1 VHQVRAHDV
10 SIPAVGVGTWR
21 LSGSDCEAVVA
32 AALACGYR
40 HIDTAKAYGNEAE
53 VGAAVRAA
61 RLKRDELFIT
71 TKVWYDDISK
81 DRLPRAAEQ
90 SLARLGLAYV
100 DLLLIHW
107 PNPQIPLR
115 ESIEALCE
123 VRARGLTRAIGV
135 SNFPS
140 ALLAQA
146 WEVTSAPL
154 VVNQCEYHP
163 LIDQRR
169 LLAACRQHGMGFT
182 AYRPL
187 GRGHLFSDPVITAIA
202 RAHRKTPAQVILRWH
217 LQQPDVIVIPKS
229 AHPARLT
236 ENFDVFNFV
245 LSEVEMTAIFALR
258 RDDGRN
264 VDPSWAPDW
273 DR

>member
-1 VHQVRAHDV
+1 VHQVTAHGV
-10 SIPAVGVGTWR
+10 SIPAIGLGTWR
-21 LSGSDCEAVVA
+21 LSGAECEAAVA

-53 VGAAVRAA
+53 IGAAVRASG
-61 RLKRDELFIT
+61 LKRDDLFIT
-71 TKVWYDDISK
+71 TKVWYDDLGG

-123 VRARGLTRAIGV
+123 VRAGGLTRAIGV
-135 SNFPS
+135 SNFPNT
-140 ALLAQA
+140 LLAQA
-146 WEVTSAPL
+146 WQASSAPL

-163 LIDQRR
+163 LVDQRR
-169 LLAACRQHGMGFT
+169 LLAACRQRGMAFT
-182 AYRPL
+182 AYCPL
-187 GRGHLFSDPVITAIA
+187 GRGRLFSDPVITAIA
-202 RAHRKTPAQVILRWH
+202 HAHGKTPAQVILRWH
-217 LQQPDVIVIPKS
+217 LQQPDVIAIPKS
-229 AHPARLT
+229 ANSARLT
-236 ENFDVFNFV
+236 ENIDVFTFV
-245 LSEVEMTAIFALR
+245 LSAAEMTAIFALR
-258 RDDGRN
+258 RGDGRN